1 MRDDIIYAKRA
12 AQRGC
17 GRENMRKRLLV
28 MLLMALIAVSG
39 VAHAG
44 GDAVVERFDADYTV
58 REDGVIAA
66 EERLVYRTTD
76 DINGFTRD
84 MDPALGSGYDG
95 FSVAEVRGSAETRL
109 EYDAMARKG
118 DAGVYRYE
126 ALDNGLNR
134 YYVHIPCEDGDRV
147 ELVYRY
153 EIYGAC
159 ARYADVGVISLPLL
173 GDAWELDIEDYSAR
187 VSLSGGNGSDMD
199 VRVMSAGMDMDTC
212 EAVDGGFVFKGRNA
226 GDGEAFRVR
235 LMFPQEL
242 VPGMALTEDK
252 PMREYILA
260 SEAEYDATLQRNNS
274 LGWALLAL
282 LVAGSIL
289 LSVAAHRLWG
299 RDPAVNVNMYSSGMA
314 LPSTGGATPA
324 ELAVDI
330 KRAVP
335 DEDALASTLL
345 DLARRGYIEL
355 EYDDSDMT
363 YVRTDKPYD
372 DCAPHERFAMDW
384 IFSLGNGMRVSM
396 EEIKQKAEHIE
407 YAKAFSSWQSMVKES
422 AEERIWYEK
431 RTPAQKATGSVI
443 LAAGATG
450 IIGAIICLAQGAL
463 FSIMALGL
471 GLGGLSLVAAGV
483 FALVMCRHTAEGAQ
497 IAADWISVR
506 DWIKKEDWSADVA
519 LIDTALWEQ
528 LMVYALVLDADAA
541 LAAKLDNLDPSYAD
555 AMRASHDAVL
565 LRARD
570 SDVFVE
576 YGMYGY
582 YCAHAASSMR
592 HASSSSGGGSAGS
605 GSGGGGG
612 GGTF

>member
-1 MRDDIIYAKRA
+1 
-12 AQRGC
+12 
-17 GRENMRKRLLV
+17 MRKKLLV
-28 MLLMALIAVSG
+28 MLLALMLLMAGAA
-39 VAHAG
+39 AHAG
-44 GDAVVERFDADYTV
+44 GDAVIEHFDAEYTL
-58 REDGVIAA
+58 REDGVLVA

-84 MDPALGSGYDG
+84 IDPALGSGYDA
-95 FSVAEVRGSAETRL
+95 FSVSAVRDGAETQL
-109 EYDAMARKG
+109 EYNAMARNG

-126 ALDNGLNR
+126 ALDNGLDR
-134 YYVHIPCEDGDRV
+134 YYMHMPCADGDVV
-147 ELVYRY
+147 ELIYRY
-153 EIYGAC
+153 EIQGAC
-159 ARYADVGVISLPLL
+159 ARYADVGVIDMPLL

-187 VSLSGGNGSDMD
+187 VSLPGGNSADLD

-212 EAVDGGFVFKGRNA
+212 ETVDGGFVFTGRDA

-242 VPGMALTEDK
+242 VPGMALTQDK
-252 PMREYILA
+252 PMRETILA
-260 SEAEYDATLQRNNS
+260 AEAKYDSDMRRNNS
-274 LGWALLAL
+274 LGWGLLAL
-282 LVAGSIL
+282 FVAGSIL
-289 LSVAAHRLWG
+289 ISVIAYRLWG
-299 RDPAVNVNMYSSGMA
+299 RDPAVNANKYSSGMA
-314 LPSTGGATPA
+314 LPSTGGAAPA
-324 ELAVDI
+324 ELKVDMARI
-330 KRAVP
+330 VP
-335 DEDALASTLL
+335 DEDALAATLL
-345 DLARRGYIEL
+345 DLSRRGYIEL
-355 EYDDSDMT
+355 EYDDSGMT

-384 IFSLGNGMRVSM
+384 IFSLGDGMFVSM

-422 AEERIWYEK
+422 AEERLWYEK

-471 GLGGLSLVAAGV
+471 GLGGLLLVAAGV
-483 FALVMCRHTAEGAQ
+483 FALVMCRHTTEGAQ

-528 LMVYALVLDADAA
+528 LMVYALVLDADTA

-565 LRARD
+565 LRACD

-576 YGMYGY
+576 YGMYSY

-592 HASSSSGGGSAGS
+592 HASSSSGGGSVGS